1 MLPDVANGGLPY
13 CGNEAVQAL
22 EADQLHR
29 MSGWA
34 GHAGPRSSWPYINQF
49 EAPLDVLLRRARPAA
64 WAKLPVAQP
73 MRSFPDLALAP
84 PTVFA
89 TEIELGAAP
98 RLLAAGSDVD
108 VETRIEVTLRVGD
121 RMPFEVAGAAKMLDP
136 QLTLSV
142 LVEVKQAMELARLIK
157 RTPSKATDVVGAV
170 RAYAS
175 WIAQTKATKLVG
187 LSESIGRRIES
198 DDVEAL
204 RKLVE
209 AWRQVRVEEHLALD
223 DGYDGAQFIAALMEF
238 GVDAAALLIK
248 SRAGA
253 PALDPAIARF
263 RLHVVKVSE
272 RAAKVQHRLQVID
285 ASSNPDEAA
294 GKHVSCV
301 GLHWMMVQVAS
312 WLIARRHLPWS

>member
-1 MLPDVANGGLPY
+1 LLPDVANGALPA
-13 CGNEAVQAL
+13 CGNEAIQAL

-29 MSGWA
+29 MSAWA

-49 EAPLDVLLRRARPAA
+49 EAPLDALMRRARPAA

-73 MRSFPDLALAP
+73 MRSFPDLALDP
-84 PTVFA
+84 PTAFA
-89 TEIELGAAP
+89 TEIELGTAP
-98 RLLAAGSDVD
+98 RLLAASSDVD
-108 VETRIEVTLRVGD
+108 VETRIEVTLRVAD
-121 RMPFEVAGAAKMLDP
+121 MMPFEVAGAAKLLDP
-136 QLTLSV
+136 QLALSV

-157 RTPSKATDVVGAV
+157 RTPSKATDVVGVV

-187 LSESIGRRIES
+187 LSESIGRHIDG

-209 AWRQVRVEEHLALD
+209 AWRQVRADEHISLD
-223 DGYDGAQFIAALMEF
+223 DGYDGAQFITALREF
-238 GVDAAALLIK
+238 GLEAAALLIK
-248 SRAGA
+248 SRKGA

-263 RLHVVKVSE
+263 RLHVVEVFE

-285 ASSNPDEAA
+285 SSSNPEEAA

-301 GLHWMMVQVAS
+301 GLHWMMVLVAS
-312 WLIARRHLPWS
+312 WLIARRKLNWS